1 MVQVRDDIDKKA
13 KRLRNNHALKEHFR
27 PYLKGL
33 DDLNK
38 DDVYEQFKSVPSSLY
53 SV

>member
-13 KRLRNNHALKEHFR
+13 KRLRNNPHLKEQFKT
-27 PYLKGL
+27 YLKSL

-38 DDVYEQFKSVPSSLY
+38 DDVY
-53 SV
+53 